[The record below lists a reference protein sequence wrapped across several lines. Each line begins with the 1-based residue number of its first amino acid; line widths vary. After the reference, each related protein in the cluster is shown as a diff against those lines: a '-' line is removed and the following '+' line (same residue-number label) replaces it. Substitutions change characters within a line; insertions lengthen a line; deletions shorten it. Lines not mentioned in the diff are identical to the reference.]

1 MFGRQRSGSVVCA
14 SCGNLVGVNDDA
26 CYHCG
31 RRNPG
36 LWGFGPALRRLG
48 HDMGF
53 VPFVTGFCILMFA
66 LTYLP
71 GGQTTGGG
79 PLNFLSPSVTS
90 LAMFGAS
97 GALPVFEWH
106 RWWTVLS
113 AAWLHGGLLHILFNM
128 LWIRQLAPA
137 VGELYG
143 PGRMV
148 IIYTV
153 ASIAGFG
160 LSSVA
165 GHYLGFMPL
174 PFLRGGQITVGASA
188 PIFGLLGAVV
198 YYGRR
203 TGSSMAS
210 SQAWSWAIPL
220 FIFGLI
226 LPGIDNYAHA
236 GGFGGGYLA
245 GRVLDPLRRETI
257 DHMLAAVACLVLSV
271 LSVVASVLH
280 WLTLR

>member
-1 MFGRQRSGSVVCA
+1 
-14 SCGNLVGVNDDA
+14 
-26 CYHCG
+26 
-31 RRNPG
+31 
-36 LWGFGPALRRLG
+36 
-48 HDMGF
+48 
-53 VPFVTGFCILMFA
+53 
-66 LTYLP
+66 
-71 GGQTTGGG
+71 
-79 PLNFLSPSVTS
+79 
-90 LAMFGAS
+90 
-97 GALPVFEWH
+97 
-106 RWWTVLS
+106 
-113 AAWLHGGLLHILFNM
+113 
-128 LWIRQLAPA
+128 
-137 VGELYG
+137 
-143 PGRMV
+143 MV

-153 ASIAGFG
+153 ASITGFG

-236 GGFGGGYLA
+236 GGFAGGYLA
-245 GRVLDPLRRETI
+245 GRLLDPLRRESI

-280 WLTLR
+280 WLTLG